1 MSRRSIL
8 DDALYIISGEQAVD
22 EEEGVMAEVEL
33 EDDCDFCGG
42 LGLASGF
49 CPTCGK
55 WDIRTDD
62 EIADG
67 DPNEEFLIV

>member
-1 MSRRSIL
+1 MGRNSIL
-8 DDALYIISGEQAVD
+8 EDAIYIITGEQAAD
-22 EEEGVMAEVEL
+22 RQEGVTIEVEL

-42 LGLASGF
+42 LGLAAGF
-49 CPTCGK
+49 CPACGK